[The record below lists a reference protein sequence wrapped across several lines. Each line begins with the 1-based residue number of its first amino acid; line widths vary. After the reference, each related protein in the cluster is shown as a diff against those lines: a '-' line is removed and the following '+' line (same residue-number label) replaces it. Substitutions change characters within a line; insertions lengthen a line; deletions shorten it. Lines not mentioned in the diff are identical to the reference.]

1 MSDDYLL
8 DAAWEH
14 WDMIL
19 SAYKLYEEHKPVV
32 LFDIQEQ
39 RIYLYPYC
47 EPTTHRS
54 VLKGSSPPQ
63 HYPHECQPE
72 PPLSTPVGGGSSP
85 PCPSGTWLASD
96 DRGRQSASA
105 TPIFPAF
112 CEVSRMATGTRSR
125 LRPAEETQPT
135 TASTSP
141 TGVTSATNRSDAPA
155 V

>member
-1 MSDDYLL
+1 VFMLSVINRLLVRRLLRSALISEQLCHVHLPSDLCQQ
-8 DAAWEH
+8 AC
-14 WDMIL
+14 
-19 SAYKLYEEHKPVV
+19 
-32 LFDIQEQ
+32 
-39 RIYLYPYC
+39 C

-85 PCPSGTWLASD
+85 PCPSGAWLASD

-105 TPIFPAF
+105 TPVFPAF
-112 CEVSRMATGTRSR
+112 CEVSRMATGTRWR